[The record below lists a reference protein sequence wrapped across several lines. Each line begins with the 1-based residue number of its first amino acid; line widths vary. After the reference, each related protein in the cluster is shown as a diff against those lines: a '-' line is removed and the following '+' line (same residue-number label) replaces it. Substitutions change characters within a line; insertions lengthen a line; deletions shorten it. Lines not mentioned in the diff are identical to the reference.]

1 MADIRTCFPTVADS
15 VTGAGECLASRTEG
29 EAAASQIG
37 AIGFAFKSSTGNVIL
52 PQLTALGAIVVDTE
66 GVNFVCLDGYGENA
80 APVVDTAA
88 DLVTISLT
96 DATVYQNIWAMVS
109 NSRWTIYRVY
119 WVDDVGGTD
128 TESDIGYIQV
138 GPGQFTVC
146 CEMPCK
152 EFTSGTT
159 AELRISGESKHTAST
174 IRASL
179 SVREIIAA
187 V

>member
-1 MADIRTCFPTVADS
+1 MADVRSCFPILADDTS
-15 VTGAGECLASRTEG
+15 GAGECAISRVEG
-29 EAAASQIG
+29 EVAAAKEGLI
-37 AIGFAFKSSTGNVIL
+37 AFSFKDSSGNVVL
-52 PQLTALGAIVVDTE
+52 PQLTAAGALPVDTE

-80 APVVDTAA
+80 SPVVDTPA
-88 DLVTISLT
+88 DLVTLSLT
-96 DATVYQNIWAMVS
+96 DATVYQNMWALVT

-119 WVDDVGGTD
+119 WVDDVGGAD

-152 EFTSGTT
+152 QFTSGTT

-179 SVREIIAA
+179 SVKEI